1 MLAHSAAA
9 SPDCSTWNTGR
20 LRRRGQNVVGQGGV
34 RIGNGPSCRR
44 HLFAR
49 SLARMFHVEHLTCLR
64 NLVVANP
71 TSAFVAAPCPPYSA
85 GASPDC
91 SSGGALGKKQG
102 TDEISLVSVPSFGTD
117 TYRRHLFAREP
128 CSNVPRETRH
138 AWTCRTKCRTCE
150 SGPHSHL
157 ALWPLHTTLGGRLA
171 RMFHVEHVTRPR
183 TKPRNGESEAHSFVP
198 HSTSRC
204 PGGRPLEC
212 FTWNVLA
219 STGSVGTAW
228 LRDQTPGAS

>member
-1 MLAHSAAA
+1 
-9 SPDCSTWNTGR
+9 
-20 LRRRGQNVVGQGGV
+20 
-34 RIGNGPSCRR
+34 
-44 HLFAR
+44 
-49 SLARMFHVEHLTCLR
+49 MFHVEHLTSGLPGRSLVLAKVTSPVGVTLARSLRSRLARLFHVEHWTTTPARTKCGWSRWRPHWEWTILPPSSVRTEPCSNVPRGTLDLPAKSRCGQPHVRICSCPLSPLFRRCLAR
-64 NLVVANP
+64 LLIR
-71 TSAFVAAPCPPYSA
+71 C
-85 GASPDC
+85 
-91 SSGGALGKKQG
+91 ALGKKQG

-157 ALWPLHTTLGGRLA
+157 ALCR
-171 RMFHVEHVTRPR
+171 FTRPSA
-183 TKPRNGESEAHSFVP
+183 GASH
-198 HSTSRC
+198 
-204 PGGRPLEC
+204 EC
-212 FTWNVLA
+212 STWNVLA

>member
-1 MLAHSAAA
+1 M
-9 SPDCSTWNTGR
+9 PPR
-20 LRRRGQNVVGQGGV
+20 LWLTL
-34 RIGNGPSCRR
+34 SD
-44 HLFAR
+44 HLFAGGAARMFHVEHLTSGLPGR
-49 SLARMFHVEHLTCLR
+49 SLVVAKVTSAFGVTLARSLRSRLARLFHVEHWTTTPARTKCGWSRWRPHWEWTILPPSSVPTELARMFHVEHLTGLR

-117 TYRRHLFAREP
+117 TYRRHLSAREP

-157 ALWPLHTTLGGRLA
+157 ALCR
-171 RMFHVEHVTRPR
+171 FTRPSA
-183 TKPRNGESEAHSFVP
+183 GASH
-198 HSTSRC
+198 
-204 PGGRPLEC
+204 EC
-212 FTWNVLA
+212 STWN
-219 STGSVGTAW
+219 T
-228 LRDQTPGAS
+228 

>member
-1 MLAHSAAA
+1 MG
-9 SPDCSTWNTGR
+9 PMPPR
-20 LRRRGQNVVGQGGV
+20 LWLTL
-34 RIGNGPSCRR
+34 SD
-44 HLFAR
+44 HLFAGRAARMFHVEHLTSALPGR
-49 SLARMFHVEHLTCLR
+49 SLVLAKVTSPAGVTLARSLRSRLARLFHVEHLTCLR

-157 ALWPLHTTLGGRLA
+157 ALCR
-171 RMFHVEHVTRPR
+171 FTRPSA
-183 TKPRNGESEAHSFVP
+183 GASH
-198 HSTSRC
+198 
-204 PGGRPLEC
+204 EC
-212 FTWNVLA
+212 STWN
-219 STGSVGTAW
+219 T
-228 LRDQTPGAS
+228 